1 MSRWART
8 AIPLCL
14 LLVPWAPV
22 RSDEA
27 APPRH
32 LVIDTDLGLDDA
44 VAVAAALQA
53 PNTELLALVAAEGVL
68 DGPAAADALCRMA
81 GLFNRGDVAIYQ
93 AARREPAGPVPP
105 FRKLAGE
112 AIEDA
117 LAEVRDPPQARP
129 FTPDAYRRPDRRT
142 TVLVLG
148 PLTNLAAALRQDATL
163 REAVAEVIVAAPPND
178 EAAWNL
184 RYDADAAAAVR
195 RAGLTLR
202 FVNPGR
208 ETRKPAAWAADP
220 PKIGRGTSIAESFL
234 RRLLANDAVRTHYT
248 EQRPAFHD
256 EAALIY
262 ALHPDD
268 FTESP
273 DAGCTPRDPAA
284 VVAELVSLLTE
295 GRQQR
300 ETVLLADPALPD
312 DAFRREIRERKAR
325 IIAAHGTNEWLAQVL
340 LNEMHQH
347 LGAYSIIGV
356 KMGLRAA
363 ELLNA
368 PHHAMRVTSEV
379 TDRQPISC
387 LNDGLILAVCSTPGR
402 GLFRHVPG
410 PPERI
415 QATFEYNGRR
425 LTLTLKKEYQ
435 ERIQRRIAELLKK
448 HTLED
453 EAYWAGVAEL
463 GLEIW
468 ETWSRRDLFDV
479 TGGGAPS
486 PAGPTSGPAPG
497 PPPKEA
503 EKAKP

>member
-1 MSRWART
+1 MTRRHRHVA
-8 AIPLCL
+8 L
-14 LLVPWAPV
+14 LLLFFVPAAAAFA
-22 RSDEA
+22 DEA
-27 APPRH
+27 APRRH

-53 PNTELLALVAAEGVL
+53 PNVDLLALVAAEGVL
-68 DGPAAADALCRMA
+68 EGPAAAEALGRMVS
-81 GLFNRGDVAIYQ
+81 LFNRGDVAVYE

-105 FRKLAGE
+105 FRRLAGE

-117 LAEVRDPPQARP
+117 LAEVRDPPKARP
-129 FTPDAYRRPDRRT
+129 FTPDAYRRPGRRT
-142 TVLVLG
+142 TVLALG
-148 PLTNLAAALRQDATL
+148 PLTNLAAAVRQDATL

-178 EAAWNL
+178 EEAWNL

-195 RAGLTLR
+195 KAGLTLR
-202 FVNPGR
+202 YVNPGR
-208 ETRKPAAWAADP
+208 EVRKPASWAADP
-220 PKIGRGTSIAESFL
+220 PQIGGGSLAESFI
-234 RRLLANDAVRTHYT
+234 RRLLANEAVRTHYT
-248 EQRPAFHD
+248 GQRPAFHD

-273 DAGCTPRDPAA
+273 DAGCTPRDPAV
-284 VVAELVSLLTE
+284 VVAELVGLLTE
-295 GRQQR
+295 GRQRR
-300 ETVLLADPALPD
+300 ETVLFTDPILPD
-312 DAFRREIRERKAR
+312 DAFRRRIRERKAR
-325 IIAAHGTNEWLAQVL
+325 IIAAHGANEWLAQVL

-368 PHHAMRVTSEV
+368 PHHAMLVTSEV
-379 TDRQPISC
+379 TDRQPVSC
-387 LNDGLILAVCSTPGR
+387 LNDGLIMAVCSTPGR
-402 GLFRHVPG
+402 GLFRQAPG
-410 PPERI
+410 PPDRI

-425 LTLTLKKEYQ
+425 LTLSLKKEYQ

-453 EAYWAGVAEL
+453 DAYWAGVAEL

-468 ETWSRRDLFDV
+468 ETWHRRDLFDV
-479 TGGGAPS
+479 TGGTAPP
-486 PAGPTSGPAPG
+486 PAGPSTAPAAG
-497 PPPKEA
+497 PPPTET